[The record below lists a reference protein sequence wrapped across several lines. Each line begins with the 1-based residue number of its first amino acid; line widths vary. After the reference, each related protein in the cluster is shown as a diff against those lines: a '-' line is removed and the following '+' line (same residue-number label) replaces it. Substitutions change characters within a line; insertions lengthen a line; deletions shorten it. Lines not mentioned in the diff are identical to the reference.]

1 MAAPGGRVRR
11 LRGTPAQAW
20 YSPRA
25 EYDPMQSRGVDS
37 LLSSRC
43 RFSCPRS
50 DAFPRG
56 GGPFAILVGVTAHV
70 PDELRPVDLSDDDL
84 GWADDELEDDTARLL
99 EERPPHWSA

>member
-1 MAAPGGRVRR
+1 
-11 LRGTPAQAW
+11 
-20 YSPRA
+20 
-25 EYDPMQSRGVDS
+25 MQSRGVDS

-84 GWADDELEDDTARLL
+84 GWADDEPEDDTARLL